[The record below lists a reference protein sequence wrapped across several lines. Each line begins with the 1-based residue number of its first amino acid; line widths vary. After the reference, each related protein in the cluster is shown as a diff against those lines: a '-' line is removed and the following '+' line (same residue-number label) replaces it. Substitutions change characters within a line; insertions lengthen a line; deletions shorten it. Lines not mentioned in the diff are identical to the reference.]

1 MPGVWDKRRDNVWDL
16 GLYVGQWSRQIRA
29 LETNAE
35 VNVPAQSRPGART
48 LPSEGTHFMSTSKA
62 LGIVKLTGLLTLVAG
77 IVMIVAGGV
86 TWGMVSSQLRA
97 EHITVSDDAPFAVG
111 ATVAGPISAFAQAE
125 VINKHALAATE
136 GKTYAELGALVNAA
150 RDAGDEELA
159 TELQGQRT
167 TIMNGSF
174 LRASLFTSVV
184 AFGVAALVMG
194 LGLVLVLVGI
204 SLSRLA
210 AAEPVPARVAVS
222 NE

>member
-1 MPGVWDKRRDNVWDL
+1 
-16 GLYVGQWSRQIRA
+16 
-29 LETNAE
+29 
-35 VNVPAQSRPGART
+35 
-48 LPSEGTHFMSTSKA
+48 MSSSKS
-62 LGIVKLTGLLTLVAG
+62 LGIVKLTGILTLVAG

-97 EHITVSDDAPFAVG
+97 ENITVSETDAPFARG

-125 VINKHALAATE
+125 VINMHALAATD
-136 GKTYAELGALVNAA
+136 GKTYAELGALVTAA

-159 TELQGQRT
+159 TELQAQRT

-184 AFGVAALVMG
+184 AYGVAALVIG
-194 LGLVLVLVGI
+194 LGALFILIGI
-204 SLSRLA
+204 SLNRVV
-210 AAEPVPARVAVS
+210 AAEAVPARVAVS